1 MYAFMEIDWRAV
13 FVPSNSVLE
22 IILRGT
28 LTYLALF
35 TLMRVVLK
43 RETGTV
49 SLADLLMVVLI
60 ADASQ
65 NAMASEYKSVTEGVV
80 LVMTLIFWN
89 YALDWLG
96 AHVPFIGRI
105 VHPPPLKLIE
115 NGRMLRR
122 NMRKEM
128 ITQDEMMTHLREQGV
143 EDVSEVKA
151 AYIEGDGRIS
161 VIKAESSGD
170 DSGGSSAADDKR
182 AIG

>member
-1 MYAFMEIDWRAV
+1 MYALMEIDWRAV

-22 IILRGT
+22 IVVRGT

-49 SLADLLMVVLI
+49 SLADLLMIVLI
-60 ADASQ
+60 ADAAQ

-80 LVMTLIFWN
+80 LVSTLVFWN

-96 AHVPFIGRI
+96 ARFPRFGRI

-115 NGRMLRR
+115 DGRLLRR

-128 ITQDEMMTHLREQGV
+128 ITEDEMMSHLREQGV
-143 EDVSEVKA
+143 EDVSQVKA

-161 VIKAESSGD
+161 VIKADGGD
-170 DSGGSSAADDKR
+170 AGASSARDDKR
-182 AIG
+182 AVG